1 MSKNELRRQKCNKIC
16 TGSVCEKYKAGIKE
30 IKEDLKDLEKQ
41 NDRPCLWIV
50 KVQHNKY
57 ANSHRNDFTDLMQ
70 HQSKPQQTLCTNK
83 LILTL
88 I

>member
-1 MSKNELRRQKCNKIC
+1 MNFIGKNVTKYVQDLYA
-16 TGSVCEKYKAGIKE
+16 EKYKAGIKE

-57 ANSHRNDFTDLMQ
+57 ANSHWNDLQ
-70 HQSKPQQTLCTNK
+70 
-83 LILTL
+83 I
-88 I
+88 